1 LNLACLST
9 HPSKKQLLSYT
20 KSIHGTIHIHQAY
33 DAANQLIGQI
43 KPDTLG
49 TVKRREKKSKDDTLV
64 KSIEKNPPPVVG
76 KQFNDDDVNNN
87 DNNQINNP
95 DYHQLSSFSTT
106 TEDELEEGDKKPRA
120 KKIPPHK
127 KTKTNDKHKDG
138 RIHDA
143 PTDIITIPEIVDL
156 MIKSVDEKSFVIA
169 LQDVGKQ
176 ITTTKGKKKVLEN
189 GEFLKAYM
197 NRIPP
202 AAIQNESGYD
212 SAGEVDKKTM
222 PLTTLTLLMIP
233 FLNLKRKWKHVWKNQ
248 TRNDPFYT
256 PLLPMLEMSFRKH
269 FYLISS
275 RQLLL
280 IRHWRKKT
288 IKTQNWMCC

>member
-1 LNLACLST
+1 
-9 HPSKKQLLSYT
+9 
-20 KSIHGTIHIHQAY
+20 
-33 DAANQLIGQI
+33 
-43 KPDTLG
+43 
-49 TVKRREKKSKDDTLV
+49 VR
-64 KSIEKNPPPVVG
+64 SIEKNPPPVVG

-95 DYHQLSSFSTT
+95 DYHQLSSSSTT

-212 SAGEVDKKTM
+212 SAGEVDKKNNA
-222 PLTTLTLLMIP
+222 INNIN
-233 FLNLKRKWKHVWKNQ
+233 FVD
-248 TRNDPFYT
+248 DPIF
-256 PLLPMLEMSFRKH
+256 EFE
-269 FYLISS
+269 
-275 RQLLL
+275 
-280 IRHWRKKT
+280 KKMEARMEKSDQERSVLYAA
-288 IKTQNWMCC
+288 IANVGNVI